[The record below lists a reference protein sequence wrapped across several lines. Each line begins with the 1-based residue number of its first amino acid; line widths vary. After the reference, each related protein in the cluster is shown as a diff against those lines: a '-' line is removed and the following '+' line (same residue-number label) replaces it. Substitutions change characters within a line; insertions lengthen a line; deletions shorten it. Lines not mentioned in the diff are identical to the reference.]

1 MPDYVFDPDYKLM
14 PLKDLQVYIE
24 KERHLPDIRLGQEI
38 KKQGVKLGEMQ
49 MQLLRKVEEL
59 TLYTIQQDK
68 KFTALQDQNQ
78 KLAAENAQ
86 LQARFAAMEAVVEKL
101 GQR

>member
-1 MPDYVFDPDYKLM
+1 
-14 PLKDLQVYIE
+14 
-24 KERHLPDIRLGQEI
+24 
-38 KKQGVKLGEMQ
+38 

-78 KLAAENAQ
+78 KLAAENVQ